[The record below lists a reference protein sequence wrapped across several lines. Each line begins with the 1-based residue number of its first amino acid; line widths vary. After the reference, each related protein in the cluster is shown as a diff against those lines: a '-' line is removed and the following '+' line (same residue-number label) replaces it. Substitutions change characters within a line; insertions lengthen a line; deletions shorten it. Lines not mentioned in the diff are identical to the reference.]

1 MANLHLCRDSFGY
14 FNASIFQLW
23 TCSMCY
29 YYVFP
34 ESTHLQPNWD
44 KNDPLLVG
52 INSYNNTTTDINIVP
67 NINNPTNALNV
78 CNFLDRL
85 NCDRWK
91 GCCQSAVKCCQ
102 QQLLTSYTFERRC
115 RKRGNRI
122 TYDTSC
128 PDTWSGRYT
137 SDVKCPKTWDG
148 FGWVEQTDAGTSKAI
163 KCPDFIEYGFSS
175 GNLLLLR
182 TQNLTF

>member
-29 YYVFP
+29 YYLFP

-67 NINNPTNALNV
+67 NISNPTNALNV

-91 GCCQSAVKCCQ
+91 GCCQSAVKCCSNNY
-102 QQLLTSYTFERRC
+102 LLVTFLSVDVEREETASHT
-115 RKRGNRI
+115 KLVVQTHGVQ
-122 TYDTSC
+122 DTHQMSN
-128 PDTWSGRYT
+128 
-137 SDVKCPKTWDG
+137 V
-148 FGWVEQTDAGTSKAI
+148 Q
-163 KCPDFIEYGFSS
+163 
-175 GNLLLLR
+175 
-182 TQNLTF
+182 